1 VKILVTGATGFIG
14 RHLVKRLVEEGRP
27 VKCLV
32 RETSDTQSLVGL
44 GIEIFF
50 GDITDP
56 GSVENAIKDVDLIF
70 HLAGE
75 VYPKRSMNYFDINV
89 VGTKNL
95 MNACVGRSIK
105 RVVYFSSTAVYGPTK
120 NNEIPLDESD
130 RCKPISQYG
139 KSKLEAEKVLF
150 HYYEEHGVP
159 ITVLRPP
166 VVYGP
171 GLYRF
176 SLPYLILDSVLKRKF
191 VMVGN
196 GNNYTSLCYIDNLI
210 HGALLAAVSEK
221 AIGEIFIISDGENM
235 KLKEII
241 DFIYNV
247 EGIKSNY
254 HSIPKW
260 IAIIV
265 ASFLYLLTMAI
276 KYPIYVSPKT
286 IYELTGG
293 WGANIKKAEEL
304 LNYKAVVSFHDG
316 IEITLHNLKD
326 SIT

>member
-1 VKILVTGATGFIG
+1 MKKADPLNVWSEKQAT
-14 RHLVKRLVEEGRP
+14 RK
-27 VKCLV
+27 
-32 RETSDTQSLVGL
+32 SLVGL

-105 RVVYFSSTAVYGPTK
+105 KVVYFSSTAVYGPTK
-120 NNEIPLDESD
+120 DTKLLVDETYP
-130 RCKPISQYG
+130 CKPISQYG

-159 ITVLRPP
+159 ITVIRPP

-171 GLYRF
+171 GLYKF

-196 GNNYTSLCYIDNLI
+196 GNNYISLCYIDNLI
-210 HGALLAAVSEK
+210 HGALLAAVREK
-221 AIGEIFIISDGENM
+221 AIGEIFIISDVENM
-235 KLKEII
+235 TLKEIV

-265 ASFLYLLTMAI
+265 ASFLYLLTIAI
-276 KYPIYVSPKT
+276 QYPIYVSPKT

-293 WGANIKKAEEL
+293 WSANIKKAEEL

-326 SIT
+326 YIT